1 MKSSLS
7 GKKNTKLIM
16 MVALIFITS
25 LIVIGCGNNS
35 AKENDQVLK
44 VGLIPNEN
52 HSEMLKINQ
61 PLKDY
66 LEAELGMEVELFVA
80 ADYVGVIEAMNS
92 GMLDIA
98 YYGPLTYVLA
108 REKTGAIPLVKA
120 EVKGSPTYHSVI
132 ITRTDSGIET
142 AADLKGEI
150 FAFGDPA
157 STSSHLMPNAMLR
170 ENGINPDTDLEK
182 VFTGGHDAVALSVF
196 NGQAAAG
203 GLNENNYLDL
213 ISKGIIDEQELTVI
227 LKSEAIPEYPWAARK
242 DMEQEMVAKLIA
254 AFVKIEDEA
263 ILKPQL
269 ATGFLPA
276 LDSDYDVIRNLVSIL
291 GIDLEE
297 QVK

>member
-1 MKSSLS
+1 MKKCLSAILALFILMSVITGCSSKPS
-7 GKKNTKLIM
+7 
-16 MVALIFITS
+16 
-25 LIVIGCGNNS
+25 S
-35 AKENDQVLK
+35 AEKESILR

-52 HSEMLKINQ
+52 HAEMLSINQ

-66 LEAELGMEVELFVA
+66 LEVELGMKVELFVA

-92 GMLDIA
+92 GQLDIA

-108 REKTGAIPLVKA
+108 KEKTGAIPLVKA
-120 EVKGSPTYHSVI
+120 EVKGSATYHSVI
-132 ITRTDSGIET
+132 ITRKDSGVESFE
-142 AADLKGEI
+142 DLKGKV

-170 ENGINPDTDLEK
+170 QNGINPDEDLEK
-182 VFTGGHDAVALSVF
+182 VFTGGHDAVALTVF

-203 GLNENNYLDL
+203 GLNENNYKKL
-213 ISKGIIDEQELTVI
+213 IEKGMIDEDQLTVLI
-227 LKSEAIPEYPWAARK
+227 KSEAIPEYPWAARK
-242 DMEQEMVAKLIA
+242 DLDKELIGKLIE

-269 ATGFLPA
+269 ATGFVPA
-276 LDSDYDVIRNLVSIL
+276 EDSDYDVIRSLVGIL

-297 QVK
+297 QFKRK